1 MKRREFL
8 EASCIAGAV
17 LPMSAIGTTINQ
29 EGETNQEFY
38 EIRKYHLV
46 NNSKQKQFN
55 DFLKN
60 AAVPALNRL
69 GMNPVGVFTGVY
81 GPSSST
87 FYVLRTYKSLDSIV
101 PLALRLSADAG
112 YQQAGASLN
121 NAPITEPG
129 FARFESSLLLAF
141 KNMPK
146 LSVPPA
152 ASTRIFELRIY
163 ESHSL
168 KAAKK
173 KIEMFNEGGEI
184 EIFKKTGLNPVF
196 FGETIIGPQ
205 MPNLTYMLC
214 FEDMSARDKAWG
226 VFHGNPEWKKLSA
239 DPQYANTVS
248 NITDVILRP
257 TPYSQI

>member
-1 MKRREFL
+1 MKRREFIGTSL
-8 EASCIAGAV
+8 LAGAV
-17 LPMSAIGTTINQ
+17 PLSAISATINQ
-29 EGETNQEFY
+29 GGEMNQEFY
-38 EIRKYHLV
+38 EIRKYRVV

-69 GMNPVGVFTGVY
+69 GINPVGVFTGVY
-81 GPSSST
+81 GPDSST
-87 FYVLRTYKSLDSIV
+87 FYVLRPHKSLESVVSI
-101 PLALRLSADAG
+101 SARMSGDAE
-112 YQQAGASLN
+112 YQQAGASFN
-121 NAPITEPG
+121 NAPITDPG

-146 LSVPPA
+146 LAVPSA
-152 ASTRIFELRIY
+152 VNTRIFELRTY

-196 FGETIIGPQ
+196 FGEMIIGPQ

-214 FEDMSARDKAWG
+214 FENMAVRDKSWE
-226 VFHGNPEWKKLSA
+226 VFRDSPEWKKLST
-239 DPQYANTVS
+239 DPQYADTVS

>member
-8 EASCIAGAV
+8 ETSLLAGAAAP
-17 LPMSAIGTTINQ
+17 LSAIGTTINQ
-29 EGETNQEFY
+29 GGDMNQEFY
-38 EIRKYHLV
+38 EIRKYRVL
-46 NNSKQKQFN
+46 NTSKQKQFN

-60 AAVPALNRL
+60 AAVPAMNRL
-69 GMNPVGVFTGVY
+69 GMSHVGVFTGVY
-81 GPSSST
+81 GPDSST
-87 FYVLRTYKSLDSIV
+87 FYVIRIYKSLDSVISV
-101 PLALRLSADAG
+101 SARMSEDPE
-112 YQQAGASLN
+112 YQRAAASFN
-121 NAPITEPG
+121 NLPITDPG

-141 KNMPK
+141 KNMPN
-146 LSVPPA
+146 LAVPPA
-152 ASTRIFELRIY
+152 ASTRIFELRTY

-205 MPNLTYMLC
+205 LPNLTYMLC
-214 FEDMSARDKAWG
+214 FENMAVRDKSWE
-226 VFHGNPEWKKLSA
+226 VFRDSPEWKKLST
-239 DPQYANTVS
+239 DPQYADTVS